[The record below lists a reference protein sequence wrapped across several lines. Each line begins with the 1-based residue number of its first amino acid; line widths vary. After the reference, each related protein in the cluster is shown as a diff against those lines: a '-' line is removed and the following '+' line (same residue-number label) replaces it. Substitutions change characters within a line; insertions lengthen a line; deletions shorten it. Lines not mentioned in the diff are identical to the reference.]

1 MTAVAVPATAAPA
14 RPAVRRTGPSLFA
27 LVVLEVRKS
36 ISTRSGRFLTAAGAL
51 VAPAA
56 MALAAAASKDA
67 VGDVTGPL
75 AIAGLLTGY
84 VLISLGVLSTAGEWT
99 HRSIQTTYL
108 VVPQRGRVL
117 AAKVAAVALLG
128 AVLAVVAA
136 LLSAGVLALFA
147 HGAVWSEFGRA
158 LVIVVAAGM
167 VLAVTGAGVGAA
179 LANTPAALT
188 GLYLVVLGVMPIL
201 ESFKPAI
208 AHVVDPANAVL
219 NLAQGHSQTAS
230 ILTLAGWVVISV
242 VAGAVLTHRRAV
254 Q

>member
-1 MTAVAVPATAAPA
+1 MTVTALRAPA
-14 RPAVRRTGPSLFA
+14 PPRPAVRRTGPSLPR
-27 LVVLEVRKS
+27 LVVLEARKS
-36 ISTRSGRFLTAAGAL
+36 VSTRSGRFLTAASAL

-56 MALAAAASKDA
+56 MTLAAVASKEA
-67 VGDVTGPL
+67 VGDVTGPI

-117 AAKVAAVALLG
+117 AAKVMAVALLG

-136 LLSAGVLALFA
+136 LLSAGILAVVA
-147 HGAVWSEFGRA
+147 HGAVWTEFGRVL
-158 LVIVVAAGM
+158 LVAVAAGV

-188 GLYLVVLGVMPIL
+188 GLYLLVLGVMPIL

-208 AHVVDPANAVL
+208 AHKVDLANAVL
-219 NLAQGHSQTAS
+219 ELAQRHSQTAS
-230 ILTLAGWVVISV
+230 ILTLAGWVVVSV
-242 VAGAVLTHRRAV
+242 VAGVVLTHRRAV